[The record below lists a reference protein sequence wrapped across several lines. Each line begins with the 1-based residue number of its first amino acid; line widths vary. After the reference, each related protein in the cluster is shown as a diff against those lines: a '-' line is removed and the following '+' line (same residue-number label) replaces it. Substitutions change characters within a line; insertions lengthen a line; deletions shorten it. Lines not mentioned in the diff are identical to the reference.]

1 MFMSFAGLLRACI
14 IRVTIHGYLD
24 TTRHQKIEYRQSSCN
39 VYVNLRFYVLLCA
52 CFVEKT
58 AYMRVI
64 LIDQNIKL
72 YNHYG

>member
-1 MFMSFAGLLRACI
+1 MSLSELQHAYI
-14 IRVTIHGYLD
+14 IRAISQGNI
-24 TTRHQKIEYRQSSCN
+24 TTRRKIKYRQSSCN
-39 VYVNLRFYVLLCA
+39 VYVNLCFYVLLCA